1 MVELLLKFIGD
12 FAWLNDV
19 YKTLPS
25 ILYAI
30 LAAVGGAGIVYSII
44 LGVNLAKSEN
54 DEKRRYAAFRLRN
67 TLIGVLVL
75 VVFVIFINLL
85 VPLLVRTIWPLSWD
99 ANYQEW
105 LDKNGL
111 KEDIIPETET
121 FIKPALQFVSRF
133 IM

>member
-1 MVELLLKFIGD
+1 MVELLLDFVGD

-30 LAAVGGAGIVYSII
+30 LAAVGGAGVVYSII

-75 VVFVIFINLL
+75 IVFVIFINVLI
-85 VPLLVRTIWPLSWD
+85 PILVRTIWPLSWD
-99 ANYQEW
+99 TNYNKW
-105 LDKNGL
+105 LEDNNL
-111 KEDIIPETET
+111 KETMSDA
-121 FIKPALQFVSRF
+121 FIKPTLQLVSRF
-133 IM
+133 ML

>member
-19 YKTLPS
+19 YNTLPS
-25 ILYAI
+25 ILYSI
-30 LAAVGGAGIVYSII
+30 MAAVGAAGVVYSII

-67 TLIGVLVL
+67 TLVGVLIL
-75 VVFVIFINLL
+75 VVFVLFINIAVPAL
-85 VPLLVRTIWPLSWD
+85 VKLIWPLSWD

-105 LDKNGL
+105 LDKNNL
-111 KEDIIPETET
+111 NENMTDT
-121 FIKPALQFVSRF
+121 FIKPTIHLVSRF

>member
-1 MVELLLKFIGD
+1 MVELLLQFIGD

-25 ILYAI
+25 ILYSI
-30 LAAVGGAGIVYSII
+30 MAAVGAAGVVYSII

-67 TLIGVLVL
+67 TLIGVLIL
-75 VVFVIFINLL
+75 VVFVLFINIAIPAL
-85 VPLLVRTIWPLSWD
+85 VKLIWPLSWD

-105 LDKNGL
+105 LDKNHLTG
-111 KEDIIPETET
+111 DDSTTET
-121 FIKPALQFVSRF
+121 FIKPTLQLVSRF

>member
-1 MVELLLKFIGD
+1 MVDQLLKFVGD

-19 YKTLPS
+19 YDTLPS

-30 LAAVGGAGIVYSII
+30 LAAVGGAGVVYSII

-75 VVFVIFINLL
+75 VVIVLIITLLIPQLVKLIWPYSWGENLDEWASQQPPAEEPGDEGFIS
-85 VPLLVRTIWPLSWD
+85 PLLHL
-99 ANYQEW
+99 
-105 LDKNGL
+105 
-111 KEDIIPETET
+111 
-121 FIKPALQFVSRF
+121 VSNF
-133 IM
+133 KI